1 MNHIGTGVYGIIR
14 RDHFYGVNRVTY
26 INPYNETQVPLDDS
40 RRSQVDQRSS
50 WPAHLNYL
58 YTIPGSGKFPNP
70 HRVKDGREDPPLL

>member
-50 WPAHLNYL
+50 
-58 YTIPGSGKFPNP
+58 
-70 HRVKDGREDPPLL
+70 